1 MSDSSN
7 QYQVEL
13 KAVTFQIDDSLD
25 KQSMDRNSTEVNLSG
40 LSAEMNPKISGGILK
55 ENLLSKSDNENTLS
69 FDDLLNDIGFGRY
82 QIKIYMIMASLALA
96 EGAQVMVFT
105 MMIPILEV
113 QWGIQEWLNGLQTC
127 LIFVSFLIGSMVSG
141 QISDRVGR
149 KKPIMFSSGMMFIL
163 ALGSASS
170 PNIIVLILFRVFL
183 GLLVG
188 FFAPLG
194 ATMLAELT
202 PLLLRGK
209 YMALIQLSLSFGM
222 IFGICMGLAILSDL
236 THGNWRLL
244 IAVCTLPGILA
255 FLLSVCFLE
264 ESPRYELVLGNHES
278 AFRIIDKINRMNGE
292 RKFKDLTPEQKEK
305 LKRWSNNLGKNFGKE
320 DVASV
325 RALFKD
331 HGKLITPLLWIDW
344 FASSFIYYGIVIFL
358 PDTIEKLNGE
368 GKGTESHDFVQLL
381 VSTVTELFA
390 VFLAAMLIDLK
401 HFGRKNS
408 MIIFYELTA
417 IVALIVYLDDK
428 SHFIYWATI
437 SKFFITMTAVFC
449 FQYTSEV
456 YSTKCRTTGLG
467 MASGIG
473 RLGGMAMPWV
483 CVSLADIN
491 PVAPFLAFASLG
503 IVVGIINCLL
513 PYDTTGKA
521 LDTVEN

>member
-1 MSDSSN
+1 M
-7 QYQVEL
+7 
-13 KAVTFQIDDSLD
+13 KALEMTADHEFD
-25 KQSMDRNSTEVNLSG
+25 KDNHDRNSSDTANSTSV
-40 LSAEMNPKISGGILK
+40 ILK
-55 ENLLSKSDNENTLS
+55 QNLISPDAQKTDNPDYLS
-69 FDDLLNDIGFGRY
+69 FDDVLNDIGFGKY
-82 QIKIYMIMASLALA
+82 QLKVYLIMACLALA

-113 QWGIQEWLNGLQTC
+113 QWGIQEWLNGLQAS
-127 LIFVSFLIGSMVSG
+127 LIFVSFLIGSVVSG
-141 QISDRVGR
+141 QISDRLGR
-149 KKPIMFSSGMMFIL
+149 KKPIIFSSGVMFVL
-163 ALGSASS
+163 SLGSASS
-170 PNIIVLILFRVFL
+170 PNIVVLILFRVFL

-202 PLLLRGK
+202 PLALRGR

-244 IAVCTLPGILA
+244 IVVCTLPAILA
-255 FLLSVCFLE
+255 FVCSVLFLE
-264 ESPRYELVLGNHES
+264 ESPRFEIVLGNNES
-278 AFRIIDKINRMNGE
+278 AFKIIDKINVMNGS
-292 RKFKDLTPEQKEK
+292 RKFGKLSDEQRKK
-305 LKRWSNNLGKNFGKE
+305 MIRWSTNLNKTFISE

-331 HGKLITPLLWIDW
+331 HGKMITPLLWIDW

-358 PDTIEKLNGE
+358 PDTIEKINHE
-368 GKGTESHDFVQLL
+368 GKGTESNDFIRLL
-381 VSTVTELFA
+381 VSTITELFA
-390 VFLAAMLIDLK
+390 VLLAALLIDMK

-417 IVALIVYLDDK
+417 IVALIVYLDET

-491 PVAPFLAFASLG
+491 PVAPFLAFAALG
-503 IVVGIINCLL
+503 MVVGVINFLL
-513 PYDTTGKA
+513 PYDTTGKE